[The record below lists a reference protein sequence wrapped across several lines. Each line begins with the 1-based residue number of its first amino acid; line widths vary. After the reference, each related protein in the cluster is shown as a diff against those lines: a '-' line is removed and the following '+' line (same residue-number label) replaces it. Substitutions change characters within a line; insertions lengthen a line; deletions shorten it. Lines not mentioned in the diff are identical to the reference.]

1 MNFPILG
8 NLKYLYSYSFVPKTN
23 YMYVCY
29 MSLPEFAEDP
39 QCEQRLAWSVPWLRS
54 VMRNFRRGG
63 FTQGNKGVDQGVT
76 EC

>member
-8 NLKYLYSYSFVPKTN
+8 NLKYLYSHSFVPKTN

-39 QCEQRLAWSVPWLRS
+39 
-54 VMRNFRRGG
+54 
-63 FTQGNKGVDQGVT
+63 
-76 EC
+76 